1 MPTDNWCI
9 YRGHGEP
16 HDGIHRLP
24 PPPNWRRFDGGP
36 PMPVPADRGT
46 GALRRLGVTDAS
58 ATPRQSV
65 VEMVNAALYLRRP
78 LLVTGKPGV
87 GKSSLAYQVAHEL
100 KLGPVLNWPIS
111 SRSTLREGLYEY
123 DPIGRLRDENI
134 RQLAARD
141 HPDPDAEGDATIGDY
156 LTLGPLGTALLPF
169 ELPRVLLVDEIDKSD
184 VDLPNDLLN
193 VLEDGEYV
201 VAELRRLAGRQPD
214 LEVQTADQ
222 DGRAVVREG
231 RVRCR
236 AFPFMVLTS
245 NDEREFPPAFLRRC
259 LRLTL
264 AEPDTEQL
272 SAMVAA
278 HLGHDVATRARQL
291 IEQFAEQR
299 NGPGSFA
306 TDQLLSAVY
315 LRYSSTDADHD
326 SGMLDAVTRHLLRD
340 LNGPGPA

>member
-1 MPTDNWCI
+1 MPANSWCI

-16 HDGIHRLP
+16 HDGIVRLP

-36 PMPVPADRGT
+36 PLPIPGDRST
-46 GALRRLGVTDAS
+46 GALRRLGVTDVSVTA
-58 ATPRQSV
+58 RQSV

-100 KLGPVLNWPIS
+100 KLGPVLSWPIS

-141 HPDPDAEGDATIGDY
+141 HPDPDTDATIGSY

-169 ELPRVLLVDEIDKSD
+169 ELPRVLLIDEIDKSD

-201 VAELRRLAGRQPD
+201 VAELRRLAGQQPEI
-214 LEVQTADQ
+214 EVQTADPG
-222 DGRAVVREG
+222 GRAVVREG
-231 RVRCR
+231 RVQCR
-236 AFPFMVLTS
+236 AFPFIVLTS

-264 AEPDTEQL
+264 TEPDTEQL

-278 HLGHDVATRARQL
+278 HLGPDIAARATQM
-291 IEQFAEQR
+291 IEQFAAQR
-299 NGPGSFA
+299 NGPGSYA

-315 LRYSSTDADHD
+315 LRYASTDEEND
-326 SGMLDAVTRHLLRD
+326 SGMLDSVTEHLLGD
-340 LNGPGPA
+340 LNSPGPA